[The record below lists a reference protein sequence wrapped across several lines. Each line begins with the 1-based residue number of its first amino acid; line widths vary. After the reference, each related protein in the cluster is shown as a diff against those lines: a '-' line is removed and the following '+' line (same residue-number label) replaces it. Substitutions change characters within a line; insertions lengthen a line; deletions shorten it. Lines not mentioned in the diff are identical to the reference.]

1 MMKTQNEN
9 AGGKIL
15 VVEDSRTQAEYLRH
29 ILEREGYQVTLA
41 ADGKAALEQIRLDRP
56 TIVLTDILM
65 PEMDGYALCRAIRQN
80 ENTAQIPVIL
90 VTQLFDPAD
99 MMKGLEAGADNIIIK
114 PFEPEHV
121 ISRITSTL
129 ESLEHRDS
137 DDNEPP
143 LEMSFGGQTHYIPV
157 NQLRKPT
164 ILLSTYDLAVRKTVE
179 LQEGKERLF
188 TINEELQQKVEEL
201 QRANENLVQENA
213 ERRQMEVT
221 LAKENKRLQ
230 IMATLTRD
238 NLLNQ
243 LTAMHDCLDQAN
255 SIREK
260 DPVIA
265 WDHITK
271 AELVVNQTIKTLR

>member
-9 AGGKIL
+9 AGVKIL

-29 ILEREGYQVTLA
+29 ILENEGYQVALA
-41 ADGKAALEQIRLDRP
+41 ANGKAALEQIRLDRP
-56 TIVLTDILM
+56 TIVLTDIIM

-80 ENTAQIPVIL
+80 ENMAQIPVIL

-137 DDNEPP
+137 DDNGAP
-143 LEMSFGGQTHYIPV
+143 LEMSFGGQTHYIPA